1 MFANGG
7 HLISHTVNTCFKNRG
22 LLFALIIKG
31 VLMKR
36 MMLTFILLISAVAG
50 AMAQENAAKF
60 PAKVVR
66 DIVYKTVEGEQLKL
80 NLFLPLKDGKQGE
93 NVPLLL
99 WMDSGCWYSSNKPGS
114 GGFWA
119 SAKALEKGFA
129 VASVTHRTLGKGNV
143 FPSQIE
149 DVRAAVRFLRAHAKE
164 YGLDPNRFA
173 ASGASSGGHLSAML
187 GVPDKI
193 FDVGE
198 NLEFSGQVNC
208 VVEFYGPASPY
219 IWVNNP
225 PKSVAS
231 CMYLVLGVGKDQL
244 KPIIENVDAI
254 NPMAKKCSPMTYVNA
269 DFAPTLILH
278 GVMDTTVPVSQS
290 VLFYE
295 SLLKAKVR
303 TQLVINNTGVHQI
316 KSLGSTSD
324 LTKIIFDFIEWKP

>member
-1 MFANGG
+1 
-7 HLISHTVNTCFKNRG
+7 
-22 LLFALIIKG
+22 
-31 VLMKR
+31 MKR
-36 MMLTFILLISAVAG
+36 MMLTFVMLIFAAAG
-50 AMAQENAAKF
+50 VMAQENTTKVSAK
-60 PAKVVR
+60 AVR
-66 DIVYKTVEGEQLKL
+66 DVVYKTVNGEQIKL
-80 NLFLPLKDGKQGE
+80 NLFLPLKDGKLGE
-93 NVPLLL
+93 NVPLLI
-99 WMDSGCWYSSNKPGS
+99 WMDSGCWYSSTSKAGN

-119 SAKALEKGFA
+119 SARALEKGFA
-129 VASVTHRTLGKGNV
+129 VASVAHRSLSNGNI

-149 DVRAAVRFLRAHAKE
+149 DVRAAVRYLRAHAQE

-173 ASGASSGGHLSAML
+173 ASGASSGGHLCSML

-198 NLEFSGQVNC
+198 NLEYSGQVNL

-219 IWVNNP
+219 IWINNP
-225 PKSVAS
+225 PKSVPS
-231 CMYLVLGVGKDQL
+231 CMYQVVGVPKEDL
-244 KPIIENVDAI
+244 KPIIENVDKF

-303 TQLVINNTGVHQI
+303 TKLCIHNTGVHQI
-316 KSLGSTSD
+316 KSLGKTED
-324 LTKIIFDFIEWKP
+324 LAKIIFTFIDWKP